1 MIGDDNKRY
10 ISFFHLT
17 YREKYNVVQHYRAD
31 ILERFESALSDL
43 IDQVRTDTKADI
55 MCNII
60 NDLEKQKDALND
72 VEYQKLMDNEKE
84 K

>member
-10 ISFFHLT
+10 ISFFHSIH
-17 YREKYNVVQHYRAD
+17 KNQYNIVFHYNPEV
-31 ILERFESALSDL
+31 LERLEMALSDL
-43 IDQVRTDTKADI
+43 IDQVRADTTVEV

-72 VEYQKLMDNEKE
+72 VEYQKLINNK